1 MIIDGKE
8 YEFVPHKDKYIETC
22 RGCDCGPWRSE
33 LCFKTKT
40 GSCIGGVFKLKESHD
55 WLPLDI
61 NNLPPDIFAWTED
74 EYELEFKDGIDWENS
89 TVLNRTDSG
98 VIIIRNLHSGVKY
111 RYRKRHPAEPVQPS
125 HEEIMTLWWMVS
137 EFVNGEGG
145 SWQKVTSYVPEENK
159 YHIGLTWR
167 TKDWFTNRK
176 SATIP
181 PEK

>member
-22 RGCDCGPWRSE
+22 RGCDCGPWKSE

-40 GSCIGGVFKLKESHD
+40 GSCIGGVFKLKKSTE
-55 WLPLDI
+55 WLTLDI
-61 NNLPPDIFAWTED
+61 NNLPPDILVGDYEFECRGQDNDD
-74 EYELEFKDGIDWENS
+74 EWIKSENDLFTTLSILKSGRSFLE
-89 TVLNRTDSG
+89 
-98 VIIIRNLHSGVKY
+98 Y
-111 RYRKRHPAEPVQPS
+111 RYRKRQPAEPVQPS